1 MELFYAGHLIGI
13 AISVV
18 VYFVPMMI
26 AFYRR
31 HESYTSIFML
41 NLFLGWTGVV
51 WLVCLIWAIFGQR
64 LKPRPVQNFNKYEEL
79 ERLAKLKSSGNLTEN
94 EYEIEKKR
102 LLE

>member
-1 MELFYAGHLIGI
+1 M
-13 AISVV
+13 
-18 VYFVPMMI
+18 PMMI

-31 HESYTSIFML
+31 HERYTSIFML
-41 NLFLGWTGVV
+41 NLFLGWTGIV

-64 LKPRPVQNFNKYEEL
+64 IKTRPVQSFNKYEEL